1 MTKKLM
7 YFKNELEYSKGS
19 DHVTDDIVPL
29 FGHYK
34 NYQGRTLLS
43 YKVQRHVIK
52 RSLSTAL
59 GPDFFAHVH
68 CPLKF

>member
-1 MTKKLM
+1 M
-7 YFKNELEYSKGS
+7 YFKDELEYSKGS

-29 FGHYK
+29 FWSLQK
-34 NYQGRTLLS
+34 LPTEGRTLLS

-52 RSLSTAL
+52 RSLCTAL
-59 GPDFFAHVH
+59 GPDFFARVH

>member
-1 MTKKLM
+1 M

-29 FGHYK
+29 FWSLQKLPRK
-34 NYQGRTLLS
+34 NITFLQS
-43 YKVQRHVIK
+43 SVPCDK
-52 RSLSTAL
+52 RSLCTAL
-59 GPDFFAHVH
+59 GPDFFARVH